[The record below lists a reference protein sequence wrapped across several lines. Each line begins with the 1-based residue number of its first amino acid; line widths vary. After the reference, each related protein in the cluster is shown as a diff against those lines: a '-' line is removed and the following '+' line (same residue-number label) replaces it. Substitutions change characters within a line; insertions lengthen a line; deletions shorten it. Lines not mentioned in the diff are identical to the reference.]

1 MEETCWTETLV
12 DFQRTTRRYV
22 PEYTADY
29 LLQLGVWC
37 PSYCR
42 YINNEFTRCFYKL
55 GYRIIQI

>member
-1 MEETCWTETLV
+1 MEATCLFETLV

-22 PEYTADY
+22 LENTVDY
-29 LLQLGVWC
+29 LLRLGVWC
-37 PSYCR
+37 PSYSR